1 VRLVLC
7 SLVLLAACTSH
18 EVRCDAH
25 LVPINLPAP
34 AKVPGAGTPAVRAPA
49 GRAPDD
55 SAPSAVAPSGGAGTA
70 EPSVP
75 EAR

>member
-1 VRLVLC
+1 MRLVLC

-25 LVPINLPAP
+25 LRPINLLA
-34 AKVPGAGTPAVRAPA
+34 AAEVPGAGAYPATPPAAAAPPLGTPTA
-49 GRAPDD
+49 AASPGAP
-55 SAPSAVAPSGGAGTA
+55 PL
-70 EPSVP
+70 

>member
-1 VRLVLC
+1 MRLALC

-25 LVPINLPAP
+25 LLPINLPAP
-34 AKVPGAGTPAVRAPA
+34 TQVPGTGAPAARAPA
-49 GRAPDD
+49 IAAPTTIAPV
-55 SAPSAVAPSGGAGTA
+55 SAPQA
-70 EPSVP
+70 